1 MKNILNY
8 WYDLEFF
15 NPSWPIDVKKDIHIK
30 NNNFPWPIAEQ
41 KPNEQITF
49 DIYIGKAKVQE
60 LIEWM
65 VNELNLS
72 SKEKIESDNT
82 LCCLCALKV
91 DEKGIYVSDTF
102 AISSFIWG
110 ICEFVSK
117 GYNHDL
123 DKNELKKIESDLN
136 NKLLYQKINSDFSVY
151 NNIFQIVCKK
161 ILLINDVIQYDL
173 WVKKIVQKGEKTNK
187 SGEYSFP
194 PIPLA
199 TELMSS
205 FYIEDIEKIINNPT
219 QRTLQFAYALDTVVK
234 APRIEIDTNTEEMK
248 KSLMAERYPLGM
260 WPSEFIPSLM
270 QQIGINLSLSNE
282 QSIFSVNGP
291 PGTGK
296 TTLLKEIVVSN
307 IINRAISMCKFEF
320 PDDAF
325 TVKKFDNPV
334 DEYSKTY
341 YDVDQ
346 SLTTYGIIV
355 ASNNNA
361 AVENIS
367 IELPKII
374 KKDKSGY
381 FSKQKK
387 GDENSEIYFSE
398 IASKLIGTPSWGLIS
413 ANLGKRENIQKFRY
427 IMEGNKS
434 EKGFFN
440 YYKNTDEI
448 PDWKAEKDKFNLLL
462 NEVSKRRQEISEL
475 QKIVEKI
482 EQLKRSVEE
491 SRRQYNLVLK
501 EKNHCITNMNTIK
514 DRIQDLEELKTNYQS
529 NINDII
535 SGISIIKRLLW
546 KCFRKDPFICEWR
559 QNIQKI
565 KEINLEIFKLR
576 DSLVE
581 KEFSSKNLKEKC
593 KIYEKNLKKQEDA
606 YNNAKKII
614 EKQTALSGTKIA
626 DNGFWKEITKNE
638 KSHEFSPWLDDNYN
652 KMREKLF
659 YQAMILHKAFILNS
673 NGVKQNIKRLFNVWK
688 EKMPPGDK
696 KQAYSNLI
704 NTLLLVVPVIS
715 TTFASVKKFLDG
727 IGPEELGLLIIDEA
741 GQATPQS
748 ALGAIW
754 RTKKSIIVGDP
765 LQIEPILNV
774 PRELQIRLADKYQ
787 INSEYKNRELSVQIL
802 GDALNRYGGYR
813 YIDDNKI
820 WLGCP
825 LLVHRRCLEP
835 MFTISNEVAYNNRM
849 FQKTKN
855 QKNEMQLF
863 LNGSYWLDIKGKMLE
878 KHDQNVKEQNEAV
891 VVLFKKMLNNSGNL
905 PDIFIITPFK
915 KIKYELNKRL
925 NYILNEQKTNLNPNE
940 IEKWL
945 DEHCGTIHTFQ
956 GKEANEVILV
966 LGCDS
971 VIGNGAAE
979 WVGKKPNIINVAVSR
994 AKFNICI
1001 IGDYDQWSK
1010 IPNISTACKYLERK
1024 TSIE

>member
-1 MKNILNY
+1 
-8 WYDLEFF
+8 
-15 NPSWPIDVKKDIHIK
+15 
-30 NNNFPWPIAEQ
+30 
-41 KPNEQITF
+41 
-49 DIYIGKAKVQE
+49 
-60 LIEWM
+60 
-65 VNELNLS
+65 
-72 SKEKIESDNT
+72 
-82 LCCLCALKV
+82 
-91 DEKGIYVSDTF
+91 
-102 AISSFIWG
+102 
-110 ICEFVSK
+110 
-117 GYNHDL
+117 
-123 DKNELKKIESDLN
+123 
-136 NKLLYQKINSDFSVY
+136 
-151 NNIFQIVCKK
+151 
-161 ILLINDVIQYDL
+161 
-173 WVKKIVQKGEKTNK
+173 
-187 SGEYSFP
+187 
-194 PIPLA
+194 
-199 TELMSS
+199 
-205 FYIEDIEKIINNPT
+205 
-219 QRTLQFAYALDTVVK
+219 
-234 APRIEIDTNTEEMK
+234 
-248 KSLMAERYPLGM
+248 
-260 WPSEFIPSLM
+260 
-270 QQIGINLSLSNE
+270 
-282 QSIFSVNGP
+282 
-291 PGTGK
+291 
-296 TTLLKEIVVSN
+296 
-307 IINRAISMCKFEF
+307 
-320 PDDAF
+320 
-325 TVKKFDNPV
+325 
-334 DEYSKTY
+334 
-341 YDVDQ
+341 
-346 SLTTYGIIV
+346 
-355 ASNNNA
+355 
-361 AVENIS
+361 
-367 IELPKII
+367 
-374 KKDKSGY
+374 
-381 FSKQKK
+381 
-387 GDENSEIYFSE
+387 
-398 IASKLIGTPSWGLIS
+398 
-413 ANLGKRENIQKFRY
+413 
-427 IMEGNKS
+427 
-434 EKGFFN
+434 
-440 YYKNTDEI
+440 
-448 PDWKAEKDKFNLLL
+448 
-462 NEVSKRRQEISEL
+462 
-475 QKIVEKI
+475 
-482 EQLKRSVEE
+482 
-491 SRRQYNLVLK
+491 
-501 EKNHCITNMNTIK
+501 
-514 DRIQDLEELKTNYQS
+514 
-529 NINDII
+529 
-535 SGISIIKRLLW
+535 
-546 KCFRKDPFICEWR
+546 
-559 QNIQKI
+559 
-565 KEINLEIFKLR
+565 
-576 DSLVE
+576 
-581 KEFSSKNLKEKC
+581 
-593 KIYEKNLKKQEDA
+593 
-606 YNNAKKII
+606 
-614 EKQTALSGTKIA
+614 
-626 DNGFWKEITKNE
+626 
-638 KSHEFSPWLDDNYN
+638 
-652 KMREKLF
+652 MREKLF

-891 VVLFKKMLNNSGNL
+891 VVLFKNMLNNSGNL

-945 DEHCGTIHTFQ
+945 DEHCGTIHAFQ

-971 VIGNGAAE
+971 IIGNGAAE